1 MNEEQKRTW
10 LITPKPQCLP
20 AHEAVGNVVAL
31 STGVSNVGEGDRVGV
46 AMARDSLTKPRLK
59 FDVFLTLSESG
70 EPTIVQTHL

>member
-1 MNEEQKRTW
+1 
-10 LITPKPQCLP
+10 
-20 AHEAVGNVVAL
+20 L